1 MMVLMNGEFRMDQKL
16 TTAYLFVVLWIAIG
30 ILLTCLFVY
39 QIYVYTEAMEL
50 PMQMSSSYDAMM
62 AFMYTNNI
70 IFALILVILAVI
82 IAIGTFTQKK
92 WAWIGGLM
100 LSTYVLITYG
110 HSAVYFIGLLLINNS
125 YGGLFENMYYSIYFV
140 STVILPFLSACTI
153 YLAFRSEIKAFFQ
166 KNKKTDSIYFN

>member
-1 MMVLMNGEFRMDQKL
+1 MMVLMNGESRMDQKP
-16 TTAYLFVVLWIAIG
+16 TIVYLFIVLWIAIG

-39 QIYVYTEAMEL
+39 QVYVYTEVMNL

-82 IAIGTFTQKK
+82 IAIGIFTQKR

-100 LSTYVLITYG
+100 LSTYILITYG
-110 HSAVYFIGLLLINNS
+110 HSAVYFIGLLLINSS
-125 YGGLFENMYYSIYFV
+125 YGENFENMYYLIYFV
-140 STVILPFLSACTI
+140 ATAILPFLSSFTI

-166 KNKKTDSIYFN
+166 KNKKIDSIYFN